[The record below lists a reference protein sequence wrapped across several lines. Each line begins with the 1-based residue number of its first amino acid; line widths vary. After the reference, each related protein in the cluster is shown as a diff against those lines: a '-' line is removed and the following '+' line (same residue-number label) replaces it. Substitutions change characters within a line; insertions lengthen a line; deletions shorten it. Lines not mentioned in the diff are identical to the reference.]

1 MLTTI
6 LLIAGLVCFIIE
18 AVHWPKAP
26 FSFGWIGLAC
36 WILTLLIK

>member
-6 LLIAGLVCFIIE
+6 LLWIALACFIAE

-26 FSFGWIGLAC
+26 FSFGWIGLAL